1 MKVLPKLLLTLL
13 TVALLAPAAS
23 AHVGDVPGKSYH
35 VDQWKARY
43 EVQENGDVQV
53 TEELTVRFNDTYS
66 FWGRTIPINRFDAI
80 SGISIYDE
88 TEGREL
94 LPGEFDL
101 TRTTFEGFAAA
112 DILIHFAATD
122 EEKRWT
128 ITYLAEGAVGFFED
142 HDEFYWNVVPHDRD
156 VPIYGIDA
164 TVVLPDDVGAD
175 NVRTTYYEDGATGVT
190 QEAVDG
196 RTARFSAELSQ
207 PGTDFT
213 IVVGWPTG
221 IVDNPG
227 IVRVESEGL
236 GGSGADV
243 LIDGD
248 ETGLVT
254 PVGLRGDLE
263 LSLDAQHAIQVRNYG
278 ITSEPT
284 YVTVKPG
291 EVQVV
296 KLAVFDTPFKI
307 FLAVVVVGAIV
318 LYALLPLWVTLVL
331 WLRWRKTGRDPKGD
345 GTIVAQFEPP
355 PPGNRDPDKA
365 DQPGVVGT
373 LVDERADLRDLTA
386 SIIDLAVRGYLV
398 IEEIKKPHSWST
410 QDYKLIK
417 KKSWEGDSSLRGYE
431 QELLTAV
438 FGGTTERTLSDLK
451 NKFYVKAPPIQDK
464 LYDEVV
470 GRGYFLVSP
479 EKRRK
484 KFYGAGTLIAI
495 LGFVI
500 TTSFFGA
507 GIPLLVTGIVVIMFG
522 RAAPQRT
529 KEGVLAKEHALGFKE
544 YLYRAERY
552 VVKKMTPETFE
563 RFLPYAMVFQVEKE
577 WAEKFKN
584 IYVDREPSWYHSASG
599 AHFNSLL
606 LANAMSNWS
615 AASTTTLASRPSS
628 SGSGG
633 SFSSGSSGFGGG
645 GFSGGGGG
653 GGGMRAG

>member
-13 TVALLAPAAS
+13 TAVLLAPAAS

-35 VDQWKARY
+35 VDQWSARY
-43 EVQENGDVQV
+43 EVQENGDVFVQETV
-53 TEELTVRFNDTYS
+53 TVRFNSSYS
-66 FWGRTIPINRFDAI
+66 FWGRTIPINRFSGI
-80 SGISIYDE
+80 TGISIYDE

-94 LPGEFDL
+94 LPGEYDL
-101 TRTTFEGFAAA
+101 TYTTFEGYDAG
-112 DILIHFAATD
+112 DILIHFAARD

-128 ITYLAEGAVGFFED
+128 ISYTAEQAVGFFED

-156 VPIYGIDA
+156 VPIYAIDA
-164 TVVLPDDVGAD
+164 TVVLPEDIGKD
-175 NVRTTYYEDGATGVT
+175 NIRATSYDDGATAVT
-190 QEAVDG
+190 QEVADG
-196 RTARFSAELSQ
+196 RTTRFTTGLSQ

-221 IVDNPG
+221 IIENPG
-227 IVRVESEGL
+227 IVRVESTLEG
-236 GGSGADV
+236 AEV

-248 ETGLVT
+248 ETGLIT
-254 PVGLRGDLE
+254 PAGLRADQE
-263 LSLDAQHAIQVRNYG
+263 LSTNSQHAIQVRKYG

-284 YVTVKPG
+284 YITVKPG
-291 EVQVV
+291 EVQAI

-307 FLAVVVVGAIV
+307 FLAVVVVGAV
-318 LYALLPLWVTLVL
+318 ALYALLPLWVTLVL
-331 WLRWRKTGRDPKGD
+331 WLRWRKTGRDPKGA

-355 PPGNRDPDKA
+355 PPGHRDPKDA

-386 SIIDLAVRGYLV
+386 SIVDLAVRGYLV
-398 IEEIKKPHSWST
+398 IEELPKKT
-410 QDYKLIK
+410 FAAQDYKLTK
-417 KKSWEGDSSLRGYE
+417 KKSWDNDPTLRGYE

-479 EKRRK
+479 EKKRK
-484 KFYGAGTLIAI
+484 KYYGVGTLLTIF
-495 LGFVI
+495 GFIV
-500 TTSFFGA
+500 TTSLFGA

-563 RFLPYAMVFQVEKE
+563 RFLPYAMVFQVEKQ
-577 WAEKFKN
+577 WAEKFKD
-584 IYVDREPSWYHSASG
+584 IYVDREPTWYHGTSG
-599 AHFNSLL
+599 AHFNSFL

-615 AASTTTLASRPSS
+615 AASSSTLASRPSS
-628 SGSGG
+628 S
-633 SFSSGSSGFGGG
+633 SSGSSGFSGG
-645 GFSGGGGG
+645 GGGGG